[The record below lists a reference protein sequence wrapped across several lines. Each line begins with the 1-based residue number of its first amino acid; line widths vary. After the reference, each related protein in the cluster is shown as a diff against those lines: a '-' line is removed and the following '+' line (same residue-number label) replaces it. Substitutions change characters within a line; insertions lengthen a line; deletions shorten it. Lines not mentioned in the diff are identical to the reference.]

1 MHTKRPKPR
10 TWRPEGPRGPQ
21 GFRRRAH
28 AAPWRTREHGR
39 PRGLEKRLKN
49 GVRAR
54 PAQQKLR
61 GGTSALAPVLRE
73 AACVTPRARRTPAT
87 AAVPGAS
94 LDSRPH
100 EHRPG
105 AAVSPPV
112 CALCKEVKTATRTWQ
127 LVTPAGT
134 RRALPAPRAP
144 CPWASAPGGKL
155 RGPQRKRACDSRGLR
170 RSRGRW
176 PLRAERHPAPRGGRR
191 CLTAPSGGRLL
202 RACWLPRPSEYL
214 ISAVCEALRKSEENG
229 ENGVRE
235 GGGARGRRETV
246 SSPRWQLP
254 VGGP

>member
-10 TWRPEGPRGPQ
+10 TWRPEGPRGPR
-21 GFRRRAH
+21 GFRRRAR

-54 PAQQKLR
+54 PARQKLR

-73 AACVTPRARRTPAT
+73 AACVTPRARRTTAT

-134 RRALPAPRAP
+134 WRALSHQGHR
-144 CPWASAPGGKL
+144 
-155 RGPQRKRACDSRGLR
+155 
-170 RSRGRW
+170 
-176 PLRAERHPAPRGGRR
+176 
-191 CLTAPSGGRLL
+191 
-202 RACWLPRPSEYL
+202 
-214 ISAVCEALRKSEENG
+214 
-229 ENGVRE
+229 
-235 GGGARGRRETV
+235 ARGRQR
-246 SSPRWQLP
+246 RAGNC
-254 VGGP
+254 GGPKGKGPATAAVSGGHEDGGPCGPSAIRPPAADAAASQRLLVAVCCGLAGFRVPRSI

>member
-10 TWRPEGPRGPQ
+10 TWRPEGPRGPR

-54 PAQQKLR
+54 PARQKLR
-61 GGTSALAPVLRE
+61 GGTSVLAPVLRE

-105 AAVSPPV
+105 AAVSPPI

-127 LVTPAGT
+127 LVTLQGRGGPCRTKGTVPVGVSAGRETAGAPKEKGLRQPRSQEVTRTVAPAG
-134 RRALPAPRAP
+134 R
-144 CPWASAPGGKL
+144 
-155 RGPQRKRACDSRGLR
+155 
-170 RSRGRW
+170 
-176 PLRAERHPAPRGGRR
+176 
-191 CLTAPSGGRLL
+191 APSGPPRRTPLPHSAFWWPFAAGLL
-202 RACWLPRPSEYL
+202 A
-214 ISAVCEALRKSEENG
+214 SASL
-229 ENGVRE
+229 GVFDKC
-235 GGGARGRRETV
+235 
-246 SSPRWQLP
+246 SL
-254 VGGP
+254 